1 MKVDNYKILV
11 DRAESAHGNGR
22 YLEAFLIQS
31 CIFEGV
37 VKSYGNLMLKHI
49 FDTSTD
55 LKRKSDGFEFSRMI
69 DELFISGKITK
80 KLYDSLH
87 EYRKQRN
94 RVIHKILS
102 FDNNKI
108 FERELKKAYELGR
121 DMKVFIVEEMIRKE
135 KGKTMA
141 EVAAKLEYDLGE
153 FSSEHETVF
162 NREMPVIMQ
171 KLSKDMKSI
180 LDNQKK

>member
-1 MKVDNYKILV
+1 MEIKNYRILV

-49 FDTSTD
+49 FDRSTD

-94 RVIHKILS
+94 KVIHKILG

-141 EVAAKLEYDLGE
+141 ELAAKLEHDLGE
-153 FSSEHETVF
+153 FNAEHEVAF
-162 NREMPVIMQ
+162 NREMPVIMA
-171 KLSKDMKSI
+171 KLSKNIKDVLRS
-180 LDNQKK
+180 QKK